1 MGRSLHDESLSPAL
15 DHGTSTERSPR
26 QVSQENREQDSKT
39 IYQTRRQR
47 YRLNSDQ
54 SRMLHDLGAFR
65 TITANSLRKHLYD
78 NNDERFRKDLRSLRE
93 QRLLTVQPGSRAN
106 GEYVALT
113 RAGKGLAQSALRSN
127 PEQAVYSGI
136 VKKRELRHDAAFYD
150 VYQKEA
156 QKISKAGGIPK
167 RVVLDFELK
176 KQVNRQ
182 LAKIQTVPPAERA
195 RQRQEIAEAHGLK
208 IVEGKIQF
216 PDVRIEF
223 ESRDQ
228 EQCKVDLECV
238 TGHYKARQIAAKAA
252 AGFKLYNQDYRGRS
266 AERGEDLIG
275 EVMSL

>member
-1 MGRSLHDESLSPAL
+1 MGRTINDETLRPTQCQ
-15 DHGTSTERSPR
+15 GRSTERSPR
-26 QVSQENREQDSKT
+26 PISHENRDHEGKS
-39 IYQTRRQR
+39 IYQSRGQR
-47 YRLNSDQ
+47 HRLSSDQ
-54 SRMLHDLGAFR
+54 SRMLQDLGAFR

-78 NNDERFRKDLRSLRE
+78 NDDERFRKDLRSLRE
-93 QRLLTVQPGSRAN
+93 QRLLTVQSGSRAS
-106 GEYVALT
+106 GEYISLT
-113 RAGKGLAQSALRSN
+113 RAGKELTQSALSN
-127 PEQAVYSGI
+127 RDQVVYSGI
-136 VKKRELRHDAAFYD
+136 VKKRELRHDAAIYD

-156 QKISKAGGIPK
+156 RKISKGGGTPK

-182 LAKIQTVPPAERA
+182 LARIQTIPPAERD
-195 RQRQEIAEAHGLK
+195 RQRQEIAETHGLK

-238 TGHYKARQIAAKAA
+238 TGHYKARQIAAKQA

>member
-1 MGRSLHDESLSPAL
+1 
-15 DHGTSTERSPR
+15 
-26 QVSQENREQDSKT
+26 
-39 IYQTRRQR
+39 
-47 YRLNSDQ
+47 
-54 SRMLHDLGAFR
+54 
-65 TITANSLRKHLYD
+65 
-78 NNDERFRKDLRSLRE
+78 
-93 QRLLTVQPGSRAN
+93 LTK
-106 GEYVALT
+106 
-113 RAGKGLAQSALRSN
+113 AGKELTESALSN
-127 PEQAVYSGI
+127 RDQVVYSGI
-136 VKKRELRHDAAFYD
+136 VKKRELRHDAAIYD

-156 QKISKAGGIPK
+156 KKISKEGGTPK

-182 LAKIQTVPPAERA
+182 VARIQAIPPAERE
-195 RQRQEIAEAHGLK
+195 RQRQEIAESHGLK

>member
-1 MGRSLHDESLSPAL
+1 MGRSLHDDSSRPTQDRSRSTELSPCQM
-15 DHGTSTERSPR
+15 SR
-26 QVSQENREQDSKT
+26 ENREQDAKS
-39 IYQTRRQR
+39 IYQSRGQR
-47 YRLNSDQ
+47 YRLSPDQ
-54 SRMLHDLGAFR
+54 SRMLQDLGAFR
-65 TITANSLRKHLYD
+65 TITANSLRKHLYG
-78 NNDERFRKDLRSLRE
+78 NNDERFRKDVRSLHE
-93 QRLLTVQPGSRAN
+93 QRLLTVQAGSRAN
-106 GEYVALT
+106 GEYIALT
-113 RAGKGLAQSALRSN
+113 RAGKELTQSALSN
-127 PEQAVYSGI
+127 RDQAVYSGI
-136 VKKRELRHDAAFYD
+136 VKKRELRHDAAIYD

-156 QKISKAGGIPK
+156 RKIAKAGGTPK

-182 LAKIQTVPPAERA
+182 LAKIQTIPPAERE

-238 TGHYKARQIAAKAA
+238 TGHYKARQIAAKTA

-266 AERGEDLIG
+266 AERGEDLVG

>member
-1 MGRSLHDESLSPAL
+1 
-15 DHGTSTERSPR
+15 
-26 QVSQENREQDSKT
+26 
-39 IYQTRRQR
+39 
-47 YRLNSDQ
+47 
-54 SRMLHDLGAFR
+54 MLQDLGAFR
-65 TITANSLRKHLYD
+65 TITANSLRRHLYD
-78 NNDERFRKDLRSLRE
+78 NDDERFRKDLRSLRE
-93 QRLLTVQPGSRAN
+93 QRLLTVQSGSRAN
-106 GEYVALT
+106 GEYISLT
-113 RAGKGLAQSALRSN
+113 RAGKELTQSALSSRD
-127 PEQAVYSGI
+127 QVVYSGI
-136 VKKRELRHDAAFYD
+136 VKKRELRHDAAIYD
-150 VYQKEA
+150 VYQKEVR
-156 QKISKAGGIPK
+156 KISKGGGTPK

-182 LAKIQTVPPAERA
+182 LAKIQTIPPAERD
-195 RQRQEIAEAHGLK
+195 RQRQEIAETHGLK

-238 TGHYKARQIAAKAA
+238 TGHYKARQIAAKQA